1 MTFPS
6 KIDVM
11 KFKNKRSCTSVTNMH
26 IEKKNEQIF
35 VIKRNKKYIHEEGRT
50 KKNKERKN
58 KGYTEEKKEYRR
70 KERREEEEDAIRKK
84 KREEKKRSGG
94 G

>member
-35 VIKRNKKYIHEEGRT
+35 AIKRNKKNIYT
-50 KKNKERKN
+50 KKGEQ
-58 KGYTEEKKEYRR
+58 KKIRRGKIKDIRR
-70 KERREEEEDAIRKK
+70 KKK
-84 KREEKKRSGG
+84 NTGGKREEKKRRRML
-94 G
+94 

>member
-35 VIKRNKKYIHEEGRT
+35 AIKRNKKNIYT
-50 KKNKERKN
+50 KKGEQ
-58 KGYTEEKKEYRR
+58 KKIRRGKIKDIRR
-70 KERREEEEDAIRKK
+70 KKK
-84 KREEKKRSGG
+84 NTGGKREEKRRRML
-94 G
+94 